1 MIIFSDCSKTRVCET
16 GFIGYASD
24 LLQLLLAQ
32 KVSSKQDDQL
42 YFTKLFLDKSI
53 RDKHRIKLDHKAAI
67 FQNLNGAAGQFNCV
81 NASKF

>member
-1 MIIFSDCSKTRVCET
+1 M
-16 GFIGYASD
+16 
-24 LLQLLLAQ
+24 LQLLLAQ

-67 FQNLNGAAGQFNCV
+67 FQNLNGAAGQY
-81 NASKF
+81 